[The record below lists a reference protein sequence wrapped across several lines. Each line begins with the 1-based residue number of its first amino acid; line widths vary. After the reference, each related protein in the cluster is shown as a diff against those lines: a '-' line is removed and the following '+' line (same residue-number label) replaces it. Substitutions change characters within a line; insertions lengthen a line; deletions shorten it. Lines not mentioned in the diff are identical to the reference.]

1 MQNDQGK
8 LRIHT
13 ALKPEESPKAAEPAD
28 RDTAVSTAQKEVG
41 VNEKRARR
49 KYTYSSRRK
58 ERAGK
63 DKLTQGERLVRN
75 AAVACAL
82 FLSVMAL
89 KNMDQPWSQKA
100 TEGIRAAMN
109 MRIDWDETLG
119 QLSFVR
125 ALVPDTALVFFNLG
139 QSDALKTPVQ
149 GQVEHEYTE
158 QQPWLE
164 YRCQGEQTVCAAIDG
179 TITAVG
185 QGAGSDW
192 SILLT
197 DAEGR
202 EAVYGY
208 VDVVYVEAGQKVEAG
223 QQLGTT
229 KSEENSRL
237 YFEWKEDGVSQN
249 PSAMMR

>member
-1 MQNDQGK
+1 MQNDQKK

-13 ALKPEESPKAAEPAD
+13 AIKPEETTKATESVD
-28 RDTAVSTAQKEVG
+28 RDTVVSTAQKEG
-41 VNEKRARR
+41 RGSEKRVRR
-49 KYTYSSRRK
+49 KYAYSSRRK

-63 DKLTQGERLVRN
+63 DKLTQGERLLRN
-75 AAVACAL
+75 TAVACAL

-89 KNMDQPWSQKA
+89 KNMEQPWSQRA

-164 YRCQGEQTVCAAIDG
+164 YRCLGEQAVCAAIDG
-179 TITAVG
+179 TVTAVG

-197 DAEGR
+197 DEEGG

-208 VDVVYVEAGQKVEAG
+208 LDVVYVEAGQKVEAG

-229 KSEENSRL
+229 KSGENSRL
-237 YFEWKEDGVSQN
+237 YFEWKEDGVSKN
-249 PSAMMR
+249 PSAIMR